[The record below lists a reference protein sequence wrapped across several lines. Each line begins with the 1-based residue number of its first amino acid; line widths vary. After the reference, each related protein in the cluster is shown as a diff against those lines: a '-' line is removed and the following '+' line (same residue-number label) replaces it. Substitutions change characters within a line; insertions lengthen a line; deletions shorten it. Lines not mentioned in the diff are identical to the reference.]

1 MRNRLD
7 HQLETLNTALA
18 AMGTL
23 CEDAICAG
31 VQSLLEHDDS
41 MAQHADL
48 CEQEIDNAEREIE
61 SLCLKL
67 LLQQQPVARDLRTI
81 SSALKLISDMER
93 IGDQAADIAEIA
105 RHIADTSLPGQTH
118 IVDMTRAA
126 VKMVSESVASFVKK
140 DLNLAQAVIQYDDVV
155 DTSFLAVKDELITL
169 IRSNRETAA
178 QALDLLMAAKY
189 LERIGDH
196 AVNIA
201 QWVIYSITGQ
211 YEM

>member
-81 SSALKLISDMER
+81 SSALKLISD
-93 IGDQAADIAEIA
+93 
-105 RHIADTSLPGQTH
+105 
-118 IVDMTRAA
+118 
-126 VKMVSESVASFVKK
+126 
-140 DLNLAQAVIQYDDVV
+140 
-155 DTSFLAVKDELITL
+155 
-169 IRSNRETAA
+169 
-178 QALDLLMAAKY
+178 
-189 LERIGDH
+189 
-196 AVNIA
+196 
-201 QWVIYSITGQ
+201 
-211 YEM
+211 

>member
-1 MRNRLD
+1 
-7 HQLETLNTALA
+7 
-18 AMGTL
+18 
-23 CEDAICAG
+23 
-31 VQSLLEHDDS
+31 
-41 MAQHADL
+41 
-48 CEQEIDNAEREIE
+48 
-61 SLCLKL
+61 
-67 LLQQQPVARDLRTI
+67 
-81 SSALKLISDMER
+81 
-93 IGDQAADIAEIA
+93 
-105 RHIADTSLPGQTH
+105 SLPGQTH